1 MAGKIKEDNHSGAG
15 PTAFRLLGHDGAD
28 VGQRRQEV
36 KDITAWAE
44 LVVSRPPGPEFIVK
58 LAAMKSRNS
67 LRTKPISQQGFHR
80 LINGTPS
87 HYVTY
92 VEHHPCQSHDLKY

>member
-15 PTAFRLLGHDGAD
+15 PTAFRLLGHNGAD
-28 VGQRRQEV
+28 VD

-58 LAAMKSRNS
+58 LAAMKSWNS
-67 LRTKPISQQGFHR
+67 LRTKPISQLGFHR